1 MEEPTNDQTNPMEHP
16 TAEEELGQTKQS
28 TIEDPEKV
36 PPEGDSP
43 GGVKIGISETPKKKS
58 ISPEMEVELKRLLRG
73 TNRGRGL
80 MVRLD
85 AIGRPDLYKN
95 STQILWVKDIQSIDI
110 KVQPFDLNPGSFE
123 QFREYCWNNN
133 MAYRFDD
140 KAGALVLIVRW
151 FLPDVLPIMDLEL
164 SKFAMAEPVKQEQA
178 KPDLKEVK

>member
-1 MEEPTNDQTNPMEHP
+1 MEEPTNDQTNPLEQP
-16 TAEEELGQTKQS
+16 TESMIEDLKTDPAEEE
-28 TIEDPEKV
+28 
-36 PPEGDSP
+36 
-43 GGVKIGISETPKKKS
+43 TPKAKA
-58 ISPEMEVELKRLLRG
+58 ITPEMETELKRLLRN

-95 STQILWVKDIQSIDI
+95 ATQILWVKDIQSIDI
-110 KVQPFDLNPGSFE
+110 KVQPFDLNPGLFE

-151 FLPDVLPIMDLEL
+151 FLPDVLPVMDLEM
-164 SKFAMAEPVKQEQA
+164 SKFAMAEPVRTEPSTLK
-178 KPDLKEVK
+178 KTPDLKEVK

>member
-1 MEEPTNDQTNPMEHP
+1 MEEPTNDETNPIEGL
-16 TAEEELGQTKQS
+16 TAEEELGQMKES
-28 TIEDPEKV
+28 TLGPDPKSI
-36 PPEGDSP
+36 PPE
-43 GGVKIGISETPKKKS
+43 SETPKKKA

-95 STQILWVKDIQSIDI
+95 ATQILWVKDIQSIDI
-110 KVQPFDLNPGSFE
+110 KVQPFDLNPGLFE

-151 FLPDVLPIMDLEL
+151 FLPDVLPVMDLEL
-164 SKFAMAEPVKQEQA
+164 SKFAMAEPIKTEPA
-178 KPDLKEVK
+178 TLKRPTDLKEVK